1 MNYKKI
7 LSSLAFYLLS
17 FSVNGNCIDA
27 NLVLINGKVYT
38 GNFNQLI
45 ARTIAIKDQYI
56 VYVDNKKYSHELMCE
71 NPQILDLKGQY
82 IFPGFTDAHG
92 HLKGI
97 GYRELTLNLQGINS
111 LKETLTKVKH
121 HIKDKKSGD
130 WIIGRGWIDKV
141 WPEKRFPN
149 KFDLDEFSPLN
160 PVVLERADGHAVV
173 VNSLALGL
181 ANINSDTPNPHGG
194 FIEKNKKGE
203 PTGLLV
209 DMAANLI
216 LDLMPKQS
224 LEMDKEAFIKGLERN
239 VSIGW
244 TQIHVPGGTYKD
256 IAILDNIKAEGNLL
270 QRIYFM
276 VDDGGP
282 AKRLL
287 DEGPIIDPDHFLT
300 VRTIKMYS
308 DGALGSRGAALLD
321 KYNDYDGYGHFIF
334 IEDETKPKL
343 IKALKIGIQIATH
356 AIGDHANRVVLDWY
370 EEAFNQVNINERAVS
385 DPRWRIEHSQNITP
399 IDQGR
404 FFELG
409 VIPSM
414 QPSHAIG
421 DLHFAI
427 DRLGFERIN
436 NAYAWR
442 DLIDK
447 GLIISGGTD
456 APVEIGD
463 PRIEFYAAVTRKDL
477 DGYHSKG
484 WNLHQAL
491 SREEAIKLFTIWPA
505 IAAFQDNIK
514 GTIEKGKLA
523 DFTVFNKD
531 LMTIPVE
538 EILNSK
544 NILTIVG
551 GKIVYK
557 DL

>member
-111 LKETLTKVKH
+111 LKETLTKVKLY
-121 HIKDKKSGD
+121 IKDKKPGD

>member
-1 MNYKKI
+1 M
-7 LSSLAFYLLS
+7 
-17 FSVNGNCIDA
+17 
-27 NLVLINGKVYT
+27 
-38 GNFNQLI
+38 
-45 ARTIAIKDQYI
+45 
-56 VYVDNKKYSHELMCE
+56 
-71 NPQILDLKGQY
+71 
-82 IFPGFTDAHG
+82 
-92 HLKGI
+92 
-97 GYRELTLNLQGINS
+97 
-111 LKETLTKVKH
+111 
-121 HIKDKKSGD
+121 
-130 WIIGRGWIDKV
+130 
-141 WPEKRFPN
+141 
-149 KFDLDEFSPLN
+149 
-160 PVVLERADGHAVV
+160 VLERADGHAIV

-216 LDLMPKQS
+216 LDLIPKQS

-244 TQIHVPGGTYKD
+244 TQIHVPGGTYQD
-256 IAILDNIKAEGNLL
+256 IAILNNIKAEGNLL

-276 VDDGGP
+276 VDDGDP

-287 DEGPIIDPDHFLT
+287 EEGPIIDPDHFLT

-343 IKALKIGIQIATH
+343 IKALKNGIQIATH

-531 LMTIPVE
+531 LMAIPVE